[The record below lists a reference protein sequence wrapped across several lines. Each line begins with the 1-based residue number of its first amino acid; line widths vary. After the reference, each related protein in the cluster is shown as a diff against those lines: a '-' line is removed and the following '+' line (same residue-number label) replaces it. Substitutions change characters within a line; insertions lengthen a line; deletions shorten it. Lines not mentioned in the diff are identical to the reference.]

1 MAAIDLPRPPFMDSE
16 ELRMLEDVMDRFCAD
31 HFSPVQREHY
41 RSQGYVD
48 RAVWLAAGQSGLLG
62 TMVPEAYGGPGLDFR
77 FDALLMERLGV
88 NDSLNFALPLHNSV
102 VVPYLINYASE
113 EQKHAWLP
121 ACLTGETI
129 TAVAMTEP
137 GAGSDL
143 QGMRTSA
150 VRDGDHYVIN
160 GQKTFISNGYHANLV
175 IVAAKTDPAAGAKG
189 ISLFVVETDKVEGF
203 ERGKLLH
210 KLGQEARDTTEL
222 FFNDMRVPAEN
233 LLGGEEGKG
242 FAMLMTE
249 LPKER
254 LVIGWQA
261 IGMIESALSKTIA
274 YTRDRKMFGKTLFDQ
289 QNTQFKL
296 AECKTKAT
304 IAKIFLYHC
313 TEQLLA
319 KKLDAATA
327 SMAKLW
333 ITEAQNEI
341 IDECLQLHGGYGY
354 ILEYPI
360 AEMYKDAR
368 AFRIYGGASEV
379 MKLLI
384 ARSL

>member
-1 MAAIDLPRPPFMDSE
+1 MAAIDLPRPAFMDTE
-16 ELRMLEDVMDRFCAD
+16 ELRMLEDVMDKFCAE
-31 HFSPVQREHY
+31 HFTQEKSAHY
-41 RSQGYVD
+41 RAQGYVD
-48 RAVWLAAGQSGLLG
+48 REVWLAAGASGLLG
-62 TMVPEAYGGPGLDFR
+62 TSIPEEFGGAGLDFR
-77 FDALLMERLGV
+77 YDALLMERLGV
-88 NDSLNFALPLHNSV
+88 NDALNFALPLHNTV
-102 VVPYLINYASE
+102 VVPYIINYGTD
-113 EQKHAWLP
+113 EQKRKWLP
-121 ACLTGETI
+121 GTMTGETI
-129 TAVAMTEP
+129 CAVAMTEP

-143 QGMRTSA
+143 QGMRTTA
-150 VRDGDHYVIN
+150 VRDGNDYVIN
-160 GQKTFISNGYHANLV
+160 GQKTFISNGHHANLV

-189 ISLFVVETDKVEGF
+189 ISLFLVDTENTPGF

-210 KLGQEARDTTEL
+210 KLGQEARDTAEL
-222 FFNDMRVPAEN
+222 FFTDMRVPAEN
-233 LLGGEEGKG
+233 LLGGEGRG

-254 LVIGWQA
+254 LVIAWQA
-261 IGMIESALSKTIA
+261 IGMIESAITKTTA
-274 YTRDRKMFGKTLFDQ
+274 YVRDRKMFGKTLFDM

-304 IAKIFLYHC
+304 VGKSFLYNC
-313 TEQLLA
+313 TELLLD

-333 ITEAQNEI
+333 ISEAQGEI
-341 IDECLQLHGGYGY
+341 VDECLQLHGGYGY

-368 AFRIYGGASEV
+368 GFRIYGGASEV

>member
-1 MAAIDLPRPPFMDSE
+1 MDTE
-16 ELRMLEDVMDRFCAD
+16 ELRMIEDVIDRFCEE
-31 HFSPVQREHY
+31 HFSPDKREKY
-41 RSQGYVD
+41 RAQGYVD
-48 RAVWLAAGQSGLLG
+48 RDVWLAAGEAGLLG
-62 TMVPEAYGGPGLDFR
+62 VVVPEEYGGAGLDFR
-77 FDALLMERLGV
+77 CDALLMERLGV
-88 NDSLNFALPLHNSV
+88 KDALNFALPLHNSV

-113 EQKHAWLP
+113 AQKQDWLP
-121 ACLTGETI
+121 KCMTGEMI
-129 TAVAMTEP
+129 AAVAMTEP

-143 QGMRTSA
+143 QGMRTTA

-160 GQKTFISNGYHANLV
+160 GQKTFISNGHHADLV
-175 IVAAKTDPAAGAKG
+175 IVAAKTDPKAGAKG
-189 ISLFVVETDKVEGF
+189 ISLFAVEVDKVKGF

-210 KLGQEARDTTEL
+210 KLGQEARDTAEL
-222 FFNDMRVPAEN
+222 YFTDMRVPAEN
-233 LLGGEEGKG
+233 LLGGEEGRG
-242 FAMLMTE
+242 FGMLMTE

-254 LVIGWQA
+254 LVIAWQA
-261 IGMIESALSKTIA
+261 IGMIESALQKTID
-274 YTRDRKMFGKTLFDQ
+274 YTRDRKIFGKTLMDM

-304 IAKIFLYHC
+304 VAKAFLYDC
-313 TEQLLA
+313 TEKLLD

-327 SMAKLW
+327 SMAKLF
-333 ITEAQNEI
+333 ITEAQGEI

-368 AFRIYGGASEV
+368 AFRIYGGASEI

>member
-1 MAAIDLPRPPFMDSE
+1 MDTE
-16 ELRMLEDVMDRFCAD
+16 ELRMIEDVIDRFCEE
-31 HFSPVQREHY
+31 HFSPEQRERY
-41 RSQGYVD
+41 RTQGYVD
-48 RAVWLAAGQSGLLG
+48 REVWLAAGEAGLLG
-62 TMVPEAYGGPGLDFR
+62 VVVPEQYGGAGLDFR
-77 FDALLMERLGV
+77 CDALLMERLGV
-88 NDSLNFALPLHNSV
+88 NDALNFALPLHNSV

-113 EQKHAWLP
+113 AQKQDWLP
-121 ACLTGETI
+121 KCMTGEMI
-129 TAVAMTEP
+129 AAVAMTEP

-143 QGMRTSA
+143 QGMRTTA

-160 GQKTFISNGYHANLV
+160 GQKTFISNGHHANLV
-175 IVAAKTDPAAGAKG
+175 IVAAKTDPKAGAKG
-189 ISLFVVETDKVEGF
+189 ISLFAVETDKVQGF

-210 KLGQEARDTTEL
+210 KLGQEARDTAEL

-233 LLGGEEGKG
+233 LLGGEEGRG
-242 FAMLMTE
+242 FGMLMTE

-254 LVIGWQA
+254 LVIAWQA
-261 IGMIESALSKTIA
+261 IGMIESALAKTIE
-274 YTRDRKMFGKTLFDQ
+274 YTRDRKIFGKTLFDM

-304 IAKIFLYHC
+304 VAKAFLYDC
-313 TEQLLA
+313 TEKLLE

-327 SMAKLW
+327 SMAKLF
-333 ITEAQNEI
+333 ITEAQGEI

-368 AFRIYGGASEV
+368 AFRIYGGASEI

>member
-1 MAAIDLPRPPFMDSE
+1 MDSE
-16 ELRMLEDVMDRFCAD
+16 ELRMLEDVMDKFCAE
-31 HFSPVQREHY
+31 HFTPEKNTRY
-41 RSQGYVD
+41 RTQGYVD
-48 RAVWLAAGQSGLLG
+48 RDVWLAAGASGLLG
-62 TMVPEAYGGPGLDFR
+62 TSVPEEHGGPELDFR
-77 FDALLMERLGV
+77 YDALLMERLGV
-88 NDSLNFALPLHNSV
+88 NDALNFAQPLHNTV
-102 VVPYLINYASE
+102 VIPYLVKYGTD
-113 EQKHAWLP
+113 EQKAKWLP
-121 ACLTGETI
+121 DAITGETI
-129 TAVAMTEP
+129 LAVAMTEP

-143 QGMRTSA
+143 QGMRTTA

-160 GQKTFISNGYHANLV
+160 GQKTFISNGHHATMV
-175 IVAAKTDPAAGAKG
+175 IVAAKTDPSAGAKG
-189 ISLFVVETDKVEGF
+189 ISLFLVDTENTPGF

-210 KLGQEARDTTEL
+210 KLGQESRDTAEL
-222 FFNDMRVPAEN
+222 FFTDMRVPAEN
-233 LLGGEEGKG
+233 LLGGEGQG

-254 LVIGWQA
+254 LVIAWQA
-261 IGMIESALSKTIA
+261 IGMIESALAKTIA
-274 YTRDRKMFGKTLFDQ
+274 YVRDRKMFGKTLFDM

-304 IAKIFLYHC
+304 IAKSFLYNC
-313 TEQLLA
+313 TELLLEN
-319 KKLDAATA
+319 KLDAATA

-333 ITEAQNEI
+333 ITEAQGEI

-368 AFRIYGGASEV
+368 GFRIYGGTSEI

>member
-1 MAAIDLPRPPFMDSE
+1 MDTE
-16 ELRMLEDVMDRFCAD
+16 ELRMIEDVIDRFCEE
-31 HFSPVQREHY
+31 HFSPEQRERY
-41 RSQGYVD
+41 RTQGYVD
-48 RAVWLAAGQSGLLG
+48 REVWLAAGEAGLLG
-62 TMVPEAYGGPGLDFR
+62 VVVPEQYGGAGLDFR
-77 FDALLMERLGV
+77 CDALLMERLGV
-88 NDSLNFALPLHNSV
+88 NDALNFALPLHNSV

-113 EQKHAWLP
+113 AQKQDWLP
-121 ACLTGETI
+121 KCMTGEMI
-129 TAVAMTEP
+129 AAVAMTEP

-143 QGMRTSA
+143 QGMRTTA

-160 GQKTFISNGYHANLV
+160 GQKTFISNGHHANLV
-175 IVAAKTDPAAGAKG
+175 IVAAKTDPKAGARG
-189 ISLFVVETDKVEGF
+189 ISLFAVETDKVQGF

-210 KLGQEARDTTEL
+210 KLGQEARDTAEL

-233 LLGGEEGKG
+233 LLGGEEGRG
-242 FAMLMTE
+242 FGMLMTE

-254 LVIGWQA
+254 LVIAWQA
-261 IGMIESALSKTIA
+261 IGMIESALAKTIE
-274 YTRDRKMFGKTLFDQ
+274 YTRDRKIFGKTLFDM

-304 IAKIFLYHC
+304 VAKTFLYDC
-313 TEQLLA
+313 TEKLLE

-327 SMAKLW
+327 SMAKLF
-333 ITEAQNEI
+333 ITEAQGEI

-368 AFRIYGGASEV
+368 AFRIYGGASEI

>member
-1 MAAIDLPRPPFMDSE
+1 MDTE
-16 ELRMLEDVMDRFCAD
+16 ELRMIEDVIDRFCEE
-31 HFSPVQREHY
+31 HFSPEQREKY
-41 RSQGYVD
+41 RAQGYVD
-48 RAVWLAAGQSGLLG
+48 RSVWLAAGEAGLLG
-62 TMVPEAYGGPGLDFR
+62 VVVPEEYGGAGLDFR
-77 FDALLMERLGV
+77 CEALLMERLGV
-88 NDSLNFALPLHNSV
+88 KDALNFALPLHNSV

-113 EQKHAWLP
+113 AQKREWLP
-121 ACLTGETI
+121 KCMTGEI
-129 TAVAMTEP
+129 IAAVAMTEP

-143 QGMRTSA
+143 QGMRTTA

-160 GQKTFISNGYHANLV
+160 GQKTFISNGHHANLV
-175 IVAAKTDPAAGAKG
+175 IVAAKTDPKAGAKG
-189 ISLFVVETDKVEGF
+189 ISLFAVEVDKVQGF

-210 KLGQEARDTTEL
+210 KLGQEARDTAEL
-222 FFNDMRVPAEN
+222 YFTDMRVPAEN

-254 LVIGWQA
+254 LVIAWQA
-261 IGMIESALSKTIA
+261 IGMIESALTKTIE
-274 YTRDRKMFGKTLFDQ
+274 YTRDRKIFGKTLMDI

-304 IAKIFLYHC
+304 VAKAFLYDC
-313 TEQLLA
+313 TEKLLA

-327 SMAKLW
+327 SMAKLF
-333 ITEAQNEI
+333 ITEAQGEI

-368 AFRIYGGASEV
+368 AFRIYGGASEI

>member
-1 MAAIDLPRPPFMDSE
+1 
-16 ELRMLEDVMDRFCAD
+16 
-31 HFSPVQREHY
+31 
-41 RSQGYVD
+41 
-48 RAVWLAAGQSGLLG
+48 
-62 TMVPEAYGGPGLDFR
+62 
-77 FDALLMERLGV
+77 MERLGL
-88 NDSLNFALPLHNSV
+88 NDALNFALPLHNTV
-102 VVPYLINYASE
+102 VVPYIVNYGTE
-113 EQKHAWLP
+113 DQKGKWLP
-121 ACLTGETI
+121 SCITGETI
-129 TAVAMTEP
+129 CAVAMTEP

-143 QGMRTSA
+143 QGMRTTA

-160 GQKTFISNGYHANLV
+160 GQKTFISNGHHADLI
-175 IVAAKTDPAAGAKG
+175 IVAAKTDPTAGSKG
-189 ISLFVVETDKVEGF
+189 ISLFLVDTKNTPGF

-210 KLGQEARDTTEL
+210 KLGQEARDTAEL
-222 FFNDMRVPAEN
+222 FFSDMRVPAEN
-233 LLGGEEGKG
+233 LLGGEGRG

-254 LVIGWQA
+254 LVIAWQSA
-261 IGMIESALSKTIA
+261 AMTESALAKTIA
-274 YTRDRKMFGKTLFDQ
+274 YTRDRKLFGKTLFDM

-304 IAKIFLYHC
+304 IAKSFLYSC
-313 TEQLLA
+313 TGLLLE

-333 ITEAQNEI
+333 ITEAQGQV

-360 AEMYKDAR
+360 SEMYKDAR
-368 AFRIYGGASEV
+368 GFRIYGGTSEI

>member
-1 MAAIDLPRPPFMDSE
+1 MDTE
-16 ELRMLEDVMDRFCAD
+16 ELRMIEDVIDRFCEE
-31 HFSPVQREHY
+31 HFSPEKREHY
-41 RSQGYVD
+41 RAQGYVD
-48 RAVWLAAGQSGLLG
+48 RGVWLAAGEAGLLG
-62 TMVPEAYGGPGLDFR
+62 VVVPEEYGGAGLDFR
-77 FDALLMERLGV
+77 CDALLMERLGV
-88 NDSLNFALPLHNSV
+88 KDALNFALPLHNSV

-113 EQKHAWLP
+113 AQKQEWLP
-121 ACLTGETI
+121 KCMTGEI
-129 TAVAMTEP
+129 IAAVAMTEP

-143 QGMRTSA
+143 QGMRTTA

-160 GQKTFISNGYHANLV
+160 GQKTFISNGHHADLV
-175 IVAAKTDPAAGAKG
+175 IVAAKTDPKAGAKG
-189 ISLFVVETDKVEGF
+189 ISLFAVEVDKVQGF

-210 KLGQEARDTTEL
+210 KLGQEARDTAEL
-222 FFNDMRVPAEN
+222 YFTDMRVPAEN

-254 LVIGWQA
+254 LVIAWQA
-261 IGMIESALSKTIA
+261 IGMIESALAKTID
-274 YTRDRKMFGKTLFDQ
+274 YTRDRKIFGKTLFDM

-304 IAKIFLYHC
+304 VAKTFLYDC
-313 TEQLLA
+313 TEKLLA

-327 SMAKLW
+327 SMAKLF
-333 ITEAQNEI
+333 ITEAQGEI

-368 AFRIYGGASEV
+368 AFRIYGGASEI

>member
-1 MAAIDLPRPPFMDSE
+1 LPAIDLPRPPFMDSE
-16 ELRMLEDVMDRFCAD
+16 ELRMLEDVMDRFCAE
-31 HFSPVQREHY
+31 HFTPEKSARYRE
-41 RSQGYVD
+41 QGFVD
-48 RAVWLAAGQSGLLG
+48 RQVWLAAGESGLLG
-62 TMVPEAYGGPGLDFR
+62 TSVPEEYGGPGLDFR
-77 FDALLMERLGV
+77 YDALLMERLGV
-88 NDSLNFALPLHNSV
+88 NDALNFALPLHNTV
-102 VVPYLINYASE
+102 VTPYIINYGTQ
-113 EQKHAWLP
+113 EQKQKFLP
-121 ACLTGETI
+121 GTITGETI
-129 TAVAMTEP
+129 CAVAMTEP

-150 VRDGDHYVIN
+150 VRDGDHWVIN
-160 GQKTFISNGYHANLV
+160 GQKTFISNGHHANLI

-189 ISLFVVETDKVEGF
+189 ISLFLVETDKTPGF

-210 KLGQEARDTTEL
+210 KLGQEARDTAEL
-222 FFNDMRVPAEN
+222 FFTDMRVPAEN
-233 LLGGEEGKG
+233 LLGGEGRG

-261 IGMIESALSKTIA
+261 IGMIESAIQKTIA
-274 YTRDRKMFGKTLFDQ
+274 YTRDRKMFGKTLFDM

-304 IAKIFLYHC
+304 IGKSFLYNC
-313 TEQLLA
+313 TELLLE
-319 KKLDAATA
+319 KRLDAATA

-333 ITEAQNEI
+333 ISEAQGEI
-341 IDECLQLHGGYGY
+341 VDECLQLHGGYGY

-368 AFRIYGGASEV
+368 GFRIYGGASEV